1 MKIIDTSLPG
11 VLVFEPEVFTDERG
25 FFLETWHLQRYLE
38 AGITLPF
45 VQDNVSFSKK
55 GVLRGLHYQHPQAQ
69 GKLVQVLSG
78 EVFDVAVDIRI
89 NSPNFG
95 KWMGHNLSCENHRQM
110 YIPPGFAHGFCVLS
124 DTALFA
130 YKCTDF
136 YCHDAEGTVL
146 WNDPDIG
153 IDWPVEKPVVSDK
166 DSTAQPLKDIPSERL
181 PVFESK
187 K

>member
-1 MKIIDTSLPG
+1 MKVIETSLPG
-11 VLVFEPEVFTDERG
+11 VLVFEPEAFTDDRG
-25 FFLETWHLQRYLE
+25 FFIESWHLERYSE
-38 AGITLPF
+38 AGIELPF

-55 GVLRGLHYQHPQAQ
+55 GVLRGLHYQHPQSQ
-69 GKLVQVLSG
+69 GKLVQALLG
-78 EVFDVAVDIRI
+78 EVFDVAVDIRK
-89 NSPNFG
+89 NSSSFG
-95 KWMGHNLSCENHRQM
+95 KWVGQILSCENHMQM

-124 DTALFA
+124 EPALFA

-153 IDWPVEKPVVSDK
+153 IAWPVEKPTVSDK
-166 DSTAQPLKDIPSERL
+166 DSTAQSLKDIPSERL